1 MIVFL
6 VIVFLLLVDVT
17 IGGFNISKLV
27 RDVFWFLVISFV
39 LFLIFFSSSSN
50 DTGTTKSINDTSITT
65 KENSTNYKL

>member
-27 RDVFWFLVISFV
+27 RDVFWFLIISFV
-39 LFLIFFSSSSN
+39 IFLIFFSSYSN
-50 DTGTTKSINDTSITT
+50 DTATTKNIDNTSITT
-65 KENSTNYKL
+65 KENSTSYKP

>member
-17 IGGFNISKLV
+17 IGGFNISKLI
-27 RDVFWFLVISFV
+27 RDVFWFLIISFV
-39 LFLIFFSSSSN
+39 IFLIFFSSSSN
-50 DTGTTKSINDTSITT
+50 DTATTKNIDDTSITA